1 MKQGHYLTIDKAFQN
16 YWENKEYLTNYPY
29 PHAVNYQKA
38 RVKGDCYKN
47 IPEQLIL
54 SCIDKVEDIQKQ
66 VDLVE
71 ETYKYFKH
79 EGQLRDLYIKIIYMN
94 KHRCTNVRA
103 YGETLEKMY
112 FRESGNNRPRIR
124 LFQVKNEKG
133 TKVVPFFA
141 F

>member
-1 MKQGHYLTIDKAFQN
+1 M
-16 YWENKEYLTNYPY
+16 NKEKLIEEM
-29 PHAVNYQKA
+29 ANYQKA

-79 EGQLRDLYIKIIYMN
+79 EGQLRDFYMN

-103 YGETLEKMY
+103 CYEIGIDDRTGKRWKKCIFEKAETIGQEL
-112 FRESGNNRPRIR
+112 G
-124 LFQVKNEKG
+124 
-133 TKVVPFFA
+133 FFK
-141 F
+141 

>member
-103 YGETLEKMY
+103 CYVIGIDDRTGKRWKKCIFEKAETIGQEL
-112 FRESGNNRPRIR
+112 G
-124 LFQVKNEKG
+124 
-133 TKVVPFFA
+133 FFK
-141 F
+141 